1 MRRDDKLSEITQF
14 LSEHQDEIQPLIQK
28 LNQTQSSNKS
38 QSSNEDNCDFA
49 QAIQQLLQNF
59 QQSQQGN

>member
-28 LNQTQSSNKS
+28 LNQTQSFNKS

-49 QAIQQLLQNF
+49 QAIQQLLQIF
-59 QQSQQGN
+59 QQSQGN

>member
-28 LNQTQSSNKS
+28 LNQTQSFNKS